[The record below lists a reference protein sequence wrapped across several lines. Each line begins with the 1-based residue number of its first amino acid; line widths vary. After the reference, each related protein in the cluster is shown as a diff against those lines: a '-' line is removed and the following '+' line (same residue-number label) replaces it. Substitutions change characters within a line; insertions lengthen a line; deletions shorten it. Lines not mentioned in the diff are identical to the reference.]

1 MRDNKF
7 QIMSFSSNFKLDSTF
22 SRCSKTNKRT
32 TAEKYSL
39 ASWRPFLRL
48 VIDKLKLNVVGN
60 FTPHKQFFV
69 KTKIRRPLKPKMLTK
84 SIVHWRKTDAIFN
97 DRHLKSKWETFDS
110 NSESFRP

>member
-7 QIMSFSSNFKLDSTF
+7 QILRFSSNFKLDSTF

-48 VIDKLKLNVVGN
+48 VIDKLKLSVVGN
-60 FTPHKQFFV
+60 FTPHKKFFV
-69 KTKIRRPLKPKMLTK
+69 KTKIRKLLKPKMLTK
-84 SIVHWRKTDAIFN
+84 SIVHDRKKR
-97 DRHLKSKWETFDS
+97 RHL
-110 NSESFRP
+110 

>member
-1 MRDNKF
+1 MRENKF
-7 QIMSFSSNFKLDSTF
+7 QILSFSSNFKLDRTF

-60 FTPHKQFFV
+60 FTPHKKFFV
-69 KTKIRRPLKPKMLTK
+69 KTKTRRPLKPKMLTK
-84 SIVHWRKTDAIFN
+84 SIVHWAKNR
-97 DRHLKSKWETFDS
+97 RHL
-110 NSESFRP
+110 